1 MVRSILVAGAL
12 ALGVT
17 AAIAQANVI
26 EQRQALMKQ
35 FGDTTRTFGGM
46 LRGQV
51 PFDLAQAQAALRIYS
66 ANAKQL
72 PALFPENSKTGNK
85 TQALPVIW
93 ENKTEFNTIFAKLD
107 QDAQNAVGAV
117 KDEASFKVE
126 GAKVVQNCGG
136 CHNRF
141 REKQS

>member
-51 PFDLAQAQAALRIYS
+51 PFDLGQAQAALRTYS

-72 PALFPENSKTGNK
+72 PTLFPDTSKTGNK
-85 TQALPVIW
+85 TQALPAIW
-93 ENKTEFNTIFAKLD
+93 ENKPEFVAIFAKLE
-107 QDAQNAVGAV
+107 QDAQTALASI
-117 KDEASFKVE
+117 KDEASFKAE
-126 GAKVVQNCGG
+126 APKVVQNCGT

>member
-1 MVRSILVAGAL
+1 MVRSILAAGAL

-35 FGDTTRTFGGM
+35 FGDATRSFGGM

-51 PFDLAQAQAALRIYS
+51 PFDLGQAQAALRTYS

-85 TQALPVIW
+85 TQALPAIW
-93 ENKTEFNTIFAKLD
+93 ESKQDFNAIFAKLD
-107 QDAQNAVGAV
+107 QDAQTALAAI
-117 KDEASFKVE
+117 KDEASFKAE
-126 GAKVVQNCGG
+126 APKVVQNCGG